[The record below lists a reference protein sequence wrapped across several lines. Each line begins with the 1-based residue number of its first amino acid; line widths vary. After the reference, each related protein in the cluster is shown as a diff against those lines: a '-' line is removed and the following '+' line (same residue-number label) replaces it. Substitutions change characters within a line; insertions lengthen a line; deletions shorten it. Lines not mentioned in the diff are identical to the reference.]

1 MIRSMTAFARETGA
15 VQGDSWAVE
24 IRSINHR
31 FFDFSFKL
39 PPVLNGFET
48 DIRDLVQ
55 SQIRRGKIVIAISRD
70 AEEERLKEVS
80 LNEPAVKLYLEA
92 ISKLKKQFRVGGDIT
107 VGDLLK
113 LPGTFTVKTPELN
126 PDKVWQSI
134 QKLIKQAIKQTLKA
148 KEVEGAK
155 LAKDIFSRLD
165 AITKVV
171 EKVKKLSAGEPERIY
186 KKLTERIDV
195 LMKDR
200 EKDTEKMQREVAF
213 LADRSDITEE
223 IVRLNSHLDL
233 FKNRLKADGELG
245 RELDFLC
252 QEMNREINTIGS
264 KSQLFDISKEVV
276 FVKGEL
282 EKIRE
287 QIQNI
292 E

>member
-1 MIRSMTAFARETGA
+1 MTAFARETGA
-15 VQGDSWAVE
+15 IQGATWAVE
-24 IRSINHR
+24 VRSINHR
-31 FFDFSFKL
+31 FFDFSVKL
-39 PPVLNGFET
+39 PPVLNGFEAE
-48 DIRDLVQ
+48 IRDLVQ
-55 SQIRRGKIVIAISRD
+55 AHIRRGKIVVAINRD
-70 AEEERLKEVS
+70 SEEERLKEVS
-80 LNEPAVKLYLEA
+80 LNEPAVKLYIEA
-92 ISKLKKQFRVGGDIT
+92 IAKLKKQFRVSGDIT
-107 VGDLLK
+107 VSDLLK
-113 LPGTFTVKTPELN
+113 LPGTFTVKVPELN
-126 PDKVWQSI
+126 PDKVWLAV
-134 QKLIKQAIKQTLKA
+134 QKLMKVVIKQTLKS
-148 KEVEGAK
+148 KEIEGAK
-155 LAKDIFSRLD
+155 LAKDIFARLD

-171 EKVKKLSAGEPERIY
+171 EKVKRLSEGESERIY
-186 KKLTERIDV
+186 KKLTDRIDALLKERDKDPERI
-195 LMKDR
+195 
-200 EKDTEKMQREVAF
+200 QREVAF

-223 IVRLNSHLDL
+223 IVRLNSHLEL